1 MCHKK
6 KLKLQD
12 YKSCLKASQ
21 ITNIVNYLEKK
32 EINVDCLKG
41 DQRKFVEKNKLV

>member
-21 ITNIVNYLEKK
+21 IINIVNYLEKK
-32 EINVDCLKG
+32 EIKVDCLKAY
-41 DQRKFVEKNKLV
+41 QRKFIEKK